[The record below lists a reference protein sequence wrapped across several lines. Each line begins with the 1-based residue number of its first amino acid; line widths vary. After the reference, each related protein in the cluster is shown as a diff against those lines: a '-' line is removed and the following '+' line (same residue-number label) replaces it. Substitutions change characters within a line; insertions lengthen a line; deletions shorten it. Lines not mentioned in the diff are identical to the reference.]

1 MNTVHTLLDA
11 KIGQAAP
18 AAPTVTLLR
27 RIIDLVK
34 AGHTSHEVSAT
45 VGLDEARTVALVGE
59 VGTWLSQVFT
69 KPDPDAV
76 VSVVVPAGFDRQPKT
91 RRDVSPSV
99 RSIVFHDP
107 SDEVLARFINRRY
120 RTKDPVVTPLTLSTV
135 HLFAQL
141 GRLDDLVDVS
151 DDVAFLTALRDSL
164 DLLEQA
170 RLDALVAWDVIVTEP
185 DDRDAVTAA
194 VLRAEWSSPVELR
207 RLLFALRTATDDR
220 LWRRE
225 LGLLAR
231 RVRQDPSRYRP
242 DAIAR
247 LSYGQVVMIAAAY
260 GVVDGSE
267 EIERRRRE
275 ARERLSAVGFASDLD
290 KMLPDWER
298 AVTQGCEAQFWV
310 TVEQQL
316 AV

>member
-1 MNTVHTLLDA
+1 MSRAHTLLDA

-27 RIIDLVK
+27 RIIELVK
-34 AGHTSHEVSAT
+34 DGRTSHEVAAEVS
-45 VGLDEARTVALVGE
+45 LDEARTVALVGE

-69 KPDPDAV
+69 KPDPDV
-76 VSVVVPAGFDRQPKT
+76 VATVVIPAGFDRQPRT

-141 GRLDDLVDVS
+141 GRLDDLADVS

-164 DLLEQA
+164 NLLEQA
-170 RLDALVAWDVIVTEP
+170 RLDTLAAWDVIVAEP
-185 DDRDAVTAA
+185 DDRETVTAA
-194 VLRAEWSSPVELR
+194 ALRAEWSSPVELR
-207 RLLFALRTATDDR
+207 RLMFALRTTTDDR

-231 RVRQDPSRYRP
+231 RVRQAPSRYRP
-242 DAIAR
+242 DSIAT

-267 EIERRRRE
+267 EIESRRRE
-275 ARERLSAVGFASDLD
+275 ARERLSAAGFASDLD

-298 AVTQGCEAQFWV
+298 AVTQGCEAQFWD
-310 TVEQQL
+310 TVHQQL
-316 AV
+316 TV